1 MTTSEQ
7 ESAEGLQRLCA
18 VISCVQVSGTKR
30 TLNNIWDL
38 LKAYLDIAFSH
49 LQHVSLGVNP
59 CPHDFPH
66 LFRSAGPL
74 RARLSK

>member
-49 LQHVSLGVNP
+49 LQHVSQV
-59 CPHDFPH
+59 
-66 LFRSAGPL
+66 
-74 RARLSK
+74 